1 MATTKST
8 RNTGKP
14 WTPQEVRELKQLV
27 KENTPTRVIGV
38 KLGRTP
44 RAVQSKASEQGI
56 SLAPPNRSPYGKVGQ
71 GSSGRSQRASKS
83 SGAGRSG
90 GSKGGRSMKST
101 RSRSRGR

>member
-14 WTPQEVRELKQLV
+14 WTPQDVRELKQLV

-71 GSSGRSQRASKS
+71 GGRTSRAGKTSGVGRSSGSR
-83 SGAGRSG
+83 G
-90 GSKGGRSMKST
+90 GPSMKST